1 VNESVRIW
9 MQGAIAMGY
18 LVVMLFFINYYR
30 QTHQRIFFFF
40 SAGFG
45 VLAVHRTMFALTAV
59 DMASFSLRLLGY
71 LLILVGILA
80 QGWRIARE

>member
-1 VNESVRIW
+1 VSESVRIW

-30 QTHQRIFFFF
+30 QTHQRLFFFF

-45 VLAVHRTMFALTAV
+45 VLAIHRTMFALTAV
-59 DMASFSLRLLGY
+59 DLASFSLRLLGY

-80 QGWRIARE
+80 QGRRIARE